1 MDEILAGFGR
11 EKRNLVLILHQVQAR
26 YGYIPPEAVLA
37 MAGHLNLSEN
47 EIYGVMTFYKNFHLE
62 PRGRQVVTVCQGT
75 ACHVRGGDRILEEV
89 ERVLGIPAGG
99 TTPDG
104 KFSLETVNCFGCCAI
119 GPIVVVNGKY
129 YSQVARRDVRSILA
143 EDKETA

>member
-11 EKRNLVLILHQVQAR
+11 KKKNLILILHQVQAR
-26 YGYIPPEAVLA
+26 YGHISSEAVQA
-37 MAGHLNLSEN
+37 VAGHLNLSEN
-47 EIYGVMTFYKNFHLE
+47 EVYGVMTFYKNFHLE
-62 PRGRQVVTVCQGT
+62 PRGRNIVTVCQGT
-75 ACHVRGGDRILEEV
+75 ACHVRGGDRLLGEV
-89 ERVLGIPAGG
+89 ERILGIQAGE

-104 KFSLETVNCFGCCAI
+104 KYSLDTVNCFGCCAI

-143 EDKETA
+143 DEKEAA

>member
-11 EKRNLVLILHQVQAR
+11 EKKNLILILHQVQAK
-26 YGYIPPEAVLA
+26 YGYISPEAVQA
-37 MAGHLNLSEN
+37 MAVHLNLSEN

-62 PRGRQVVTVCQGT
+62 PRGRSVVTVCQGT
-75 ACHVRGGDRILEEV
+75 ACHVRGGDRILEEA
-89 ERVLGIPAGG
+89 ERVLRVRAGE

-104 KFSLETVNCFGCCAI
+104 NFSLETVNCFGCCAI

-129 YSQVARRDVRSILA
+129 YSQVARRDVRSILTEEKA
-143 EDKETA
+143 AA

>member
-11 EKRNLVLILHQVQAR
+11 EKKNLILILHQVQAK
-26 YGYIPPEAVLA
+26 YGYIPPEAVQA
-37 MAGHLNLSEN
+37 MAVHLNLSEN

-62 PRGRQVVTVCQGT
+62 PRGRSVVTVCQGT
-75 ACHVRGGDRILEEV
+75 ACHVRGGDRILEEA
-89 ERVLGIPAGG
+89 ERVLRVRAGE

-104 KFSLETVNCFGCCAI
+104 NFSLETVNCFGCCAI

-129 YSQVARRDVRSILA
+129 YSQVARRDVRSILTEEKA
-143 EDKETA
+143 AA